1 MRSLML
7 ILVCALS
14 VSARCVK
21 RQGASTKSPAIQK
34 AGVSKV
40 APQAGPRRMLLEESS
55 AGLENS
61 TNTASQGDQSNQGDQ
76 ANKEETDQSNT
87 STGSGDTSNTDQTS
101 TTNTDGS
108 SKDTQSSE
116 GTSTTNTDGSSKD
129 TSSSDGTSTTN
140 SDGSS
145 KDTSSSE
152 GTSTTKND
160 GSSKD
165 TQSSEGTSTT
175 NKDDSSKDTS
185 NTENKVPIP
194 SSGPG
199 DVSNPDN
206 DSTNGGDNSGKDSSS
221 SGNNPT
227 SSGAG
232 GSGNATLSTET
243 SPSTGGGRGSGNCG
257 TMKNVCFNAG
267 MQPSMFDGM
276 ETASNWITF
285 GLDIPGGT
293 PSSRA
298 KQAHIPMMA
307 FAEHVA
313 KAIELV
319 NGPDAPEW
327 MLTFNE
333 PDYSYVPY
341 NTPTMTGAQAAKAIA
356 PLLAKRGSKTKFVAP
371 VTAAQNDPFLDDF
384 FAACNCKDFFSA
396 YNFHTYEPDAAKTI
410 SNIQAYHSKWND
422 KPLWITEIAPGGSCG
437 KSPETVGQFFKDIF
451 KFAKKSGFV
460 DRVFWNTG
468 NKIDQSDQNVCD
480 SWLMDGS
487 GKPGPL
493 MPIFEA
499 IDCS

>member
-34 AGVSKV
+34 AGVSEV
-40 APQAGPRRMLLEESS
+40 SSQAGPGRKLLEESS
-55 AGLENS
+55 AGSGDL
-61 TNTASQGDQSNQGDQ
+61 TNTANQGDQSNQGDQ

-108 SKDTQSSE
+108 
-116 GTSTTNTDGSSKD
+116 NKD
-129 TSSSDGTSTTN
+129 TSSSESTPTTN
-140 SDGSS
+140 NDGSS

-152 GTSTTKND
+152 GTSTTN
-160 GSSKD
+160 
-165 TQSSEGTSTT
+165 
-175 NKDDSSKDTS
+175 NDDSSKDTS
-185 NTENKVPIP
+185 NTEN
-194 SSGPG
+194 
-199 DVSNPDN
+199 
-206 DSTNGGDNSGKDSSS
+206 DSTSSGDNSDNDSSS

-227 SSGAG
+227 GSGAG

-243 SPSTGGGRGSGNCG
+243 SSSTGGGGSSGNCG

-307 FAEHVA
+307 FEEHVA

-341 NTPTMTGAQAAKAIA
+341 NTPTMSGEQAAKAIA

-371 VTAAQNDPFLDDF
+371 VTAAQDHPFLDDF

-396 YNFHTYEPDAAKTI
+396 YNYHTYEPDAAKTI

-437 KSPETVGQFFKDIF
+437 KSPEIVGQFFKDIF
-451 KFAKKSGFV
+451 KFAKNSGFV
-460 DRVFWNTG
+460 DKVFWNTG
-468 NKIDQSDQNVCD
+468 NKIDQSDLNVCD